1 MNQMPVSIIL
11 NINKEDT
18 FQAAEQG
25 GRDKTR
31 KNGEGGGG
39 VVVEERDK
47 GESEEI

>member
-25 GRDKTR
+25 GREEGRKGQDKKER
-31 KNGEGGGG
+31 GGRGGGG
-39 VVVEERDK
+39 RRRA
-47 GESEEI
+47 G